1 MLPMKRLPSL
11 NALQVFDVVARHGS
25 FTRAAGHL
33 CLTQGA
39 VSRQILALESF
50 YQFPLFKRTPKGLT
64 LTAEGELLLPT
75 VRESFARI
83 EEVSMRLSRRRT
95 ELALKV
101 PTCMMQWMLPRIM
114 RFQAE
119 HPELQVQITTTWEHH
134 VDFRM
139 EPFDAAVIYAPG
151 AGPDM
156 HAIPL
161 FEERLT
167 PVCAPSLLE
176 RQPLASLED
185 LLRHTLLHPTRDH
198 RDWKRW
204 LDHAGAPH
212 VDSTRGLSFETLD
225 LATHAAIDGYG
236 IAIGDRTLVDE
247 SVAAHRL
254 VMPFDV
260 SLPTGMG
267 YYFVYPRGSEQQQKI
282 QLFGDWIADERAWRC
297 VDTPAVPPSRPSPSP
312 SPSPKLPD

>member
-1 MLPMKRLPSL
+1 MKRLPSL

-151 AGPDM
+151 AGPDT

-167 PVCAPSLLE
+167 PVCAPSLLD
-176 RQPLASLED
+176 RQPLASLDD

-260 SLPTGMG
+260 ALPTGMG
-267 YYFVYPRGSEQQQKI
+267 YYFVYPAGTEQQQKI

-297 VDTPAVPPSRPSPSP
+297 GDTPAVPPSPRSPSP
-312 SPSPKLPD
+312 SPELPD

>member
-1 MLPMKRLPSL
+1 MKRLPSL

-176 RQPLASLED
+176 RQPLASLDD

-254 VMPFDV
+254 VMPFNV

-297 VDTPAVPPSRPSPSP
+297 GDTPAVPPSPPSPSP
-312 SPSPKLPD
+312 ELPD

>member
-1 MLPMKRLPSL
+1 MKRLPSL

-167 PVCAPSLLE
+167 PVCAPSLLA
-176 RQPLASLED
+176 RQPLASLDD
-185 LLRHTLLHPTRDH
+185 LLGHTLLHPTRDH

-254 VMPFDV
+254 VMPFDIA
-260 SLPTGMG
+260 LPTGMG
-267 YYFVYPRGSEQQQKI
+267 YYFVYPGGTEQQQKI
-282 QLFGDWIADERAWRC
+282 QLFGAWIADERAWRC
-297 VDTPAVPPSRPSPSP
+297 VTAPAAPPSPPP
-312 SPSPKLPD
+312 PELPD

>member
-1 MLPMKRLPSL
+1 MKRLPSL
-11 NALQVFDVVARHGS
+11 NALQVFDIVARHGS
-25 FTRAAGHL
+25 FTRAAEHL

-50 YQFPLFKRTPKGLT
+50 YQFALFKRTPKGLT

-119 HPELQVQITTTWEHH
+119 HPELQVQITTTWDHQ

-139 EPFDAAVIYAPG
+139 EPFDAAVIYAAG

-161 FEERLT
+161 FDERLT
-167 PVCAPSLLE
+167 PVCAPSLPA
-176 RQPLASLED
+176 RQPLASVDD
-185 LLRHTLLHPTRDH
+185 LAGHTLLHPTRDH

-236 IAIGDRTLVDE
+236 VAIGDRTLADE

-254 VMPFDV
+254 VMPFDI

-267 YYFVYPRGSEQQQKI
+267 YYFVYPDGAEQQQKI
-282 QLFGDWIADERAWRC
+282 QLFGGWIADERKGASSGGAPASPETS
-297 VDTPAVPPSRPSPSP
+297 TPHIA
-312 SPSPKLPD
+312 

>member
-1 MLPMKRLPSL
+1 MKRLPSL
-11 NALQVFDVVARHGS
+11 NALQVFDIVARHGS
-25 FTRAAGHL
+25 FTRAAEHL

-50 YQFPLFKRTPKGLT
+50 YQFALFKRTPKGLT

-119 HPELQVQITTTWEHH
+119 HPELQVQITTTWDHQ

-139 EPFDAAVIYAPG
+139 EPFDAAVIYAAG

-161 FEERLT
+161 FDERLT
-167 PVCAPSLLE
+167 PVCAPGLPA
-176 RQPLASLED
+176 RQPLASLDD
-185 LLRHTLLHPTRDH
+185 LAGHTLLHPTRDH

-236 IAIGDRTLVDE
+236 VAIGDRTLADE

-254 VMPFDV
+254 VMPFDI

-267 YYFVYPRGSEQQQKI
+267 YYFVYPDGAEQQQKI
-282 QLFGDWIADERAWRC
+282 QLFGGWIADERKGASGGA
-297 VDTPAVPPSRPSPSP
+297 PARPETAMPPAA
-312 SPSPKLPD
+312 

>member
-176 RQPLASLED
+176 RQPLASLDD

-254 VMPFDV
+254 VMPFNV

-297 VDTPAVPPSRPSPSP
+297 GDTPAVPPSPPSPSP
-312 SPSPKLPD
+312 ELPD

>member
-1 MLPMKRLPSL
+1 MKRLPSL
-11 NALQVFDVVARHGS
+11 NALQVFDIVARHGS
-25 FTRAAGHL
+25 FTRAAEHL

-50 YQFPLFKRTPKGLT
+50 YQFALFKRTPKGLT

-119 HPELQVQITTTWEHH
+119 HPELQVQITTTWDHQ

-139 EPFDAAVIYAPG
+139 EPFDAAVIYAAG
-151 AGPDM
+151 AGPDT

-167 PVCAPSLLE
+167 PVCAPSLPA
-176 RQPLASLED
+176 RQPLASLDD
-185 LLRHTLLHPTRDH
+185 LAGHTLLHPTRDH

-236 IAIGDRTLVDE
+236 VAIGDRTLADE

-254 VMPFDV
+254 VMPFDI

-267 YYFVYPRGSEQQQKI
+267 YYFVYPDGAEQQQKI
-282 QLFGDWIADERAWRC
+282 QLFGGWIADERKGASSGG
-297 VDTPAVPPSRPSPSP
+297 TPARPDTSAPHAT
-312 SPSPKLPD
+312 

>member
-1 MLPMKRLPSL
+1 MKRLPSL
-11 NALQVFDVVARHGS
+11 NALQVFDIVARHGS
-25 FTRAAGHL
+25 FTRAAEHL

-50 YQFPLFKRTPKGLT
+50 YQFALFKRTPKGLT

-119 HPELQVQITTTWEHH
+119 HPELQVQITTTWDHQ

-139 EPFDAAVIYAPG
+139 EPFDAAVIYAAG

-161 FEERLT
+161 FDERLT
-167 PVCAPSLLE
+167 PVCAPSLPA
-176 RQPLASLED
+176 RQPLASLDD
-185 LLRHTLLHPTRDH
+185 LAGHTLLHPTRDH

-236 IAIGDRTLVDE
+236 VAIGDRTLADE

-254 VMPFDV
+254 VMPFDL

-267 YYFVYPRGSEQQQKI
+267 YYFVYPDGAEQQQKI
-282 QLFGDWIADERAWRC
+282 QLFGGWIADERKGASGGAPARPEPS
-297 VDTPAVPPSRPSPSP
+297 TPPAA
-312 SPSPKLPD
+312 

>member
-1 MLPMKRLPSL
+1 MRRLPSL
-11 NALQVFDVVARHGS
+11 NALQIFDIVARHGS
-25 FTRAAGHL
+25 FTRAAEQL

-39 VSRQILALESF
+39 VSRQILALEGF

-101 PTCMMQWMLPRIM
+101 PTCVMQWMLPRIM

-119 HPELQVQITTTWEHH
+119 HPELQVQITTTWEHY

-139 EPFDAAVIYAPG
+139 EPFDAAVIYAAG
-151 AGPDM
+151 AGTDM

-161 FEERLT
+161 FDEQLT
-167 PVCAPSLLE
+167 PVCAPGLLA
-176 RQPLASLED
+176 RQPLAGLDD
-185 LLRHTLLHPTRDH
+185 LAGQTLLHPTRDH

-204 LDHAGAPH
+204 LEHAGAPH
-212 VDSTRGLSFETLD
+212 VDATRGLSFDTLD

-247 SVAAHRL
+247 NVASNRL

-260 SLPTGMG
+260 SMPTGMG
-267 YYFVYPRGSEQQQKI
+267 YYFVYPAGVEQHQKLL
-282 QLFGDWIADERAWRC
+282 LFGAWITDERERSMGIAAR
-297 VDTPAVPPSRPSPSP
+297 
-312 SPSPKLPD
+312 

>member
-1 MLPMKRLPSL
+1 MKRLPSL

-151 AGPDM
+151 ASPDM

-167 PVCAPSLLE
+167 PVCAPSLLD
-176 RQPLASLED
+176 RQPLASLGD
-185 LLRHTLLHPTRDH
+185 LARHTLLHPTRDH

-204 LDHAGAPH
+204 LEHAGAPH

-236 IAIGDRTLVDE
+236 VAIGDRTLVDE

-254 VMPFDV
+254 VMPFDI

-267 YYFVYPRGSEQQQKI
+267 YYFVYPGGTEQQQKI
-282 QLFGDWIADERAWRC
+282 QLFGDWIADERAWSC
-297 VDTPAVPPSRPSPSP
+297 VKPPAPPTRPTRSTTTPA
-312 SPSPKLPD
+312 LPD

>member
-1 MLPMKRLPSL
+1 MKRLPSL
-11 NALQVFDVVARHGS
+11 NALQVFDIVARHGS
-25 FTRAAGHL
+25 FTRAAEHL

-50 YQFPLFKRTPKGLT
+50 YQFALFKRTPKGLT

-119 HPELQVQITTTWEHH
+119 HPELQVQITTTWDHQ

-139 EPFDAAVIYAPG
+139 EPFDAAVIYAAG

-161 FEERLT
+161 FDERLT
-167 PVCAPSLLE
+167 PVCAPSLPA
-176 RQPLASLED
+176 RQPLASVDD
-185 LLRHTLLHPTRDH
+185 LAGHTLLHPTRDH

-236 IAIGDRTLVDE
+236 VAIGDRTLADE

-254 VMPFDV
+254 VMPFDL

-267 YYFVYPRGSEQQQKI
+267 YYFVYPDGAEQQQKI
-282 QLFGDWIADERAWRC
+282 QLFGGWIADERKGASGGAPARPEPS
-297 VDTPAVPPSRPSPSP
+297 TPPAA
-312 SPSPKLPD
+312 

>member
-1 MLPMKRLPSL
+1 MKRLPSL
-11 NALQVFDVVARHGS
+11 NALQVFDIVARHGS
-25 FTRAAGHL
+25 FTRAAEHL

-50 YQFPLFKRTPKGLT
+50 YQFALFKRTPKGLT

-119 HPELQVQITTTWEHH
+119 HPELQVQITTTWDHQ

-139 EPFDAAVIYAPG
+139 EPFDAAVIYAAG

-167 PVCAPSLLE
+167 PVCAPSLPD
-176 RQPLASLED
+176 RQPLTSLDD
-185 LLRHTLLHPTRDH
+185 LAAHTLLHPTRDH

-236 IAIGDRTLVDE
+236 VAIGDRTLADE

-254 VMPFDV
+254 VMPFDL

-267 YYFVYPRGSEQQQKI
+267 YFFVYPDGAEQQQKI
-282 QLFGDWIADERAWRC
+282 QLFGGWIADERKGAAG
-297 VDTPAVPPSRPSPSP
+297 VA
-312 SPSPKLPD
+312 LA

>member
-1 MLPMKRLPSL
+1 MKRLPSL
-11 NALQVFDVVARHGS
+11 NALQIFDIVARHGS
-25 FTRAAGHL
+25 FTRAAEHL

-39 VSRQILALESF
+39 VSRQILALEGF
-50 YQFPLFKRTPKGLT
+50 YQFALFKRTPKGLT

-75 VRESFARI
+75 VRESFTRI

-119 HPELQVQITTTWEHH
+119 HPELQVQITTTWDHH

-139 EPFDAAVIYAPG
+139 EPFDAAVIYAAG
-151 AGPDM
+151 GGPDM

-167 PVCAPSLLE
+167 PVCAPSLPD
-176 RQPLASLED
+176 RQPLARLDD
-185 LLRHTLLHPTRDH
+185 LAGHTLLHPTRDH

-204 LDHAGAPH
+204 LAHAGAPH

-236 IAIGDRTLVDE
+236 VAIGDRTLADE
-247 SVAAHRL
+247 SLAAHRL
-254 VMPFDV
+254 VMPFDI

-267 YYFVYPRGSEQQQKI
+267 YYFVYPGGAEQQQKI
-282 QLFGDWIADERAWRC
+282 QLFGDWIANERRDATG
-297 VDTPAVPPSRPSPSP
+297 VAPA
-312 SPSPKLPD
+312 

>member
-1 MLPMKRLPSL
+1 MKRLPSL
-11 NALQVFDVVARHGS
+11 NALQIFDIVARNGS
-25 FTRAAGHL
+25 FTRAAEQL

-39 VSRQILALESF
+39 VSRQILALEGF

-64 LTAEGELLLPT
+64 LTVEGELLLPT

-101 PTCMMQWMLPRIM
+101 PTCTMQWMLPRIM

-119 HPELQVQITTTWEHH
+119 HPELQVQITTTWDHH

-139 EPFDAAVIYAPG
+139 EPFDAAVIYAAG

-161 FEERLT
+161 FDEQLT
-167 PVCAPSLLE
+167 PVCAPGLLE
-176 RQPLASLED
+176 RQPLASLDD
-185 LLRHTLLHPTRDH
+185 LADHTLLHPTRDH

-225 LATHAAIDGYG
+225 LATQASIDGYG

-247 SVAAHRL
+247 NVAAHRL
-254 VMPFDV
+254 VMPFDI

-267 YYFVYPRGSEQQQKI
+267 YYFVYPGGSGQPQKI
-282 QLFGDWIADERAWRC
+282 QLFGDWIASERA
-297 VDTPAVPPSRPSPSP
+297 
-312 SPSPKLPD
+312 

>member
-1 MLPMKRLPSL
+1 MKRLPSL
-11 NALQVFDVVARHGS
+11 NALQIFDIVARNGS
-25 FTRAAGHL
+25 FTRAAEQL

-39 VSRQILALESF
+39 VSRQILALEGF

-64 LTAEGELLLPT
+64 LTVEGELLLPT

-101 PTCMMQWMLPRIM
+101 PTCTMQWMLPRIM

-119 HPELQVQITTTWEHH
+119 HPELQVQITTTWDHH

-139 EPFDAAVIYAPG
+139 EPFDAAVIYAAG

-161 FEERLT
+161 FDEQLT
-167 PVCAPSLLE
+167 PVCAPALLE
-176 RQPLASLED
+176 RQPLASLDD
-185 LLRHTLLHPTRDH
+185 LAGHTLLHPTRDH

-225 LATHAAIDGYG
+225 LATQASIDGYG

-247 SVAAHRL
+247 NVAAHRL
-254 VMPFDV
+254 VMPFDI

-267 YYFVYPRGSEQQQKI
+267 YYFVYPGGSGQQPKI
-282 QLFGDWIADERAWRC
+282 QLFGDWIASERA
-297 VDTPAVPPSRPSPSP
+297 
-312 SPSPKLPD
+312 

>member
-1 MLPMKRLPSL
+1 MKRLPSL

-176 RQPLASLED
+176 RQPLASLDE

-267 YYFVYPRGSEQQQKI
+267 YYFVYPAGSEQQQKI

-297 VDTPAVPPSRPSPSP
+297 VNTPAAALSPPSPSP
-312 SPSPKLPD
+312 ELPD